1 MCFVPGRGPAALVV
15 IHKHSPPK
23 LGGGREGG
31 RGGRGEGKKEKEAK
45 SLSPGL
51 KTGMTNTIS

>member
-1 MCFVPGRGPAALVV
+1 VCFVPGRGPAALVV

-23 LGGGREGG
+23 LEGGREGG
-31 RGGRGEGKKEKEAK
+31 REKKEKEAQ